1 MAKFYLGR
9 EVEVLDGY
17 DPSGNLTKIRFKGT
31 NEYKVVHKSFI
42 KYKEDN
48 KMSEKLERGTKVV
61 PHKKSY
67 GCVLEGCHHWK
78 RAKEQGF
85 LYVLNT
91 EKDEYGKE
99 LYVLSSKLDNNSFGG
114 NYYLREDFTL
124 FEEEEEKEEKL
135 TYNDI
140 DRILEFTADE
150 CRDFNAEMTS
160 WSREDLIGKLKDNQS
175 IVAID
180 ISPDD
185 TEYDPHFN
193 LQGLKNLH
201 EWIGNILKYID
212 EEIEKPKE
220 MTLEEIEEVLGHKVI
235 IKDNQ

>member
-1 MAKFYLGR
+1 MAKFYLDR

-42 KYKEDN
+42 EYKEDN
-48 KMSEKLERGTKVV
+48 KMGKKLERGTKVV
-61 PHKKSY
+61 PHRKSC
-67 GCVLEGCHHWK
+67 GCVLEACHHWK

-85 LYVLNT
+85 LYVLNI

-99 LYVLSSKLDNNSFGG
+99 LYVLSSKLDNSFGG
-114 NYYLREDFTL
+114 NYYLRKDFTL
-124 FEEEEEKEEKL
+124 FEEEEKEEKL

-160 WSREDLIGKLKDNQS
+160 WSREDLIKKLKDNQS
-175 IVAID
+175 IVTID
-180 ISPDD
+180 ISTDY

-193 LQGLKNLH
+193 LQGLKTLH

-220 MTLEEIEEVLGHKVI
+220 MTLEEIEEILGHKVI